1 MGTGGILSGKYHP
14 WLAGCPESI
23 PPGWRG
29 VRRVSPLAGGVSGK
43 YPPGVRKVSP
53 QGGGPHPPGWGT
65 APPRVGDHTPW
76 HDVLKDERF
85 VSTKRYFLK
94 QMMKHPPGVRKVSPL
109 AGECPES
116 IPPGWR
122 GVRKVSPRCPE
133 SIPPVSGKY
142 PPRVGD
148 RTPQSG
154 GPHPP
159 GWGTTPPGM
168 TF

>member
-1 MGTGGILSGKYHP
+1 MMKHLPCVQKASP
-14 WLAGCPESI
+14 LAGECPESV
-23 PPGWRG
+23 PPDWQG
-29 VRRVSPLAGGVSGK
+29 VRRVSPLAGGVSGE

-53 QGGGPHPPGWGT
+53 RCPESIPPGWGT

-76 HDVLKDERF
+76 HGVLKNERF

-109 AGECPES
+109 AG
-116 IPPGWR
+116 G
-122 GVRKVSPRCPE
+122 
-133 SIPPVSGKY
+133 VSGEY

-148 RTPQSG
+148 HTPQGG

-159 GWGTTPPGM
+159 GWETTPLAWR
-168 TF
+168 FE